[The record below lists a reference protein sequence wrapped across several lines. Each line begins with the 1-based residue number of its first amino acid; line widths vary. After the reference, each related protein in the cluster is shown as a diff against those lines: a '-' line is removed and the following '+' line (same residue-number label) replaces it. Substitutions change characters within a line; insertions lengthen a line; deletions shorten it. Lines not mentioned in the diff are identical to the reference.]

1 MNRVELKH
9 IFVRPPNPFAGWQQK
24 AQTTLFLLFLLD
36 VGVVWVRLW
45 VPDALFGAAAWPE
58 GALLLLAA
66 GSTLASLSGQVPAQ
80 NAVLAAVVIGCAG
93 GAAHMLGG
101 LTGVPFGP
109 FVYHPQNIG
118 QMLFNSLPWTVPLIW
133 VVVLLNSRGVAR
145 LMLRRV
151 RRKTGYGFY
160 VMGLTVVLVVLFEL
174 SWEPYAASVKQ
185 YWSWK
190 PTRIPSDW
198 YTAPWTNFL
207 GWAVMTTLILLF
219 VTPALINKSP
229 IKSPPSHQPLILWE
243 LLSLLLLTAAALRHL
258 RSAVILVAVQ
268 MFLVA
273 TLSLLG
279 SKAKSSSSHTPQGS
293 LSKLP

>member
-9 IFVRPPNPFAGWQQK
+9 ISVRPPNPFAGWQQK
-24 AQTTLFLLFLLD
+24 AQTGLFLLFLLN
-36 VGVVWVRLW
+36 VGLVWVRFW
-45 VPDALFGAAAWPE
+45 IPDALFGAAAWPE
-58 GALLLLAA
+58 GALLLIAA

-109 FVYHPQNIG
+109 FVYHPQNMG
-118 QMLFNSLPWTVPLIW
+118 QMVFNSLPWPVPLIW

-145 LMLRRV
+145 LSLRRF

-174 SWEPYAASVKQ
+174 SWEPYAAFVKQ
-185 YWSWK
+185 YWTWK

-198 YTAPWTNFL
+198 YTTPWTNFL
-207 GWAVMTTLILLF
+207 GWAVTTTLILLF

-229 IKSPPSHQPLILWE
+229 TKSPPSHQPLILWE

-258 RSAVILVAVQ
+258 QSAVILIAIQ

-279 SKAKSSSSHTPQGS
+279 SRAKCSANRTPPS
-293 LSKLP
+293 TLSKVT